1 VFKTTSQ
8 RYTIIA
14 YYYNTE
20 QSYGKI
26 VNVGEKYL
34 NTQINKESHHEI
46 PTSITTVF

>member
-8 RYTIIA
+8 RYNIIA
-14 YYYNTE
+14 YYYPTE

-34 NTQINKESHHEI
+34 NTQLSEYSDIFHQH
-46 PTSITTVF
+46 